1 MSVYEITGS
10 SAWPFFY
17 FRWDDKERGC
27 NEQACQEKGGKG
39 NNVDGGDT
47 IQTSRVLQ
55 FLDIA
60 NCLAI

>member
-1 MSVYEITGS
+1 MIK
-10 SAWPFFY
+10 
-17 FRWDDKERGC
+17 KEDEMNKPAKKKRG
-27 NEQACQEKGGKG
+27 EKG

>member
-1 MSVYEITGS
+1 VCIKLLQVVV
-10 SAWPFFY
+10 PDHFFY